1 MDEVPVSVV
10 SSGFLCG
17 DYMEGLGV
25 SALLNRCVQCHY
37 ASGLLIAALSMYSV
51 RLNNQI
57 LNIDTLL
64 DTQLSVMSFPLY
76 CYSW

>member
-1 MDEVPVSVV
+1 MSVV

-17 DYMEGLGV
+17 DCMEGLGV

-57 LNIDTLL
+57 LHIE
-64 DTQLSVMSFPLY
+64 
-76 CYSW
+76 